1 MAIIKPSGLT
11 HPETT
16 PAAPQQSS
24 RWVLALTIL
33 TGQITL
39 AFSMFAVAVAMPN
52 IMSAMSA
59 DVTNIHWL
67 MTGFQIAR
75 TVPMPAMGWCS
86 SLLGHRRLYITGL
99 TVTVMATICCG
110 LAWNLE
116 SLIFFRVVQGLSAAP
131 VQVTGLVILYEAFPP
146 GQRGLLLGLY
156 LLAGSLGPTIG
167 PTLGGYLVQEY
178 SWRAMFYLSLPTAV
192 LSLILTPIVL
202 PKLAKPPR
210 PAIDAWGLLSMAI
223 WVVALLLAVSQGQR
237 YGWDA
242 TSIRSLF
249 AIAGVFFVVF
259 LLLELLQQHPF
270 VDLRLYGS
278 GRFVVASLAS
288 LLFDAVFNSANLL
301 VAFMLQQAFLYTP
314 LQAGLMMAPGA
325 VVMGV
330 VGVGAG
336 RLADLMNPRGLIVF
350 GFVLQALAMYYL
362 AGTSLDTSV
371 GWFTVCIILY
381 RLSLSFVQSP
391 LTGIVLKSVPP
402 ERLSMGS
409 GLDGIHRGFG
419 SAFGTALG
427 SMLVERRL
435 MAHATAL
442 GEAHELLD
450 SSVSEVTGA
459 VTETLMQA
467 GIGRSE
473 ARGQALAA
481 LGSYLRQT
489 AQVAA
494 YQDTFMVLCGVTLFA
509 LVPALFARA
518 PRESIADTP
527 REHGNQRSA

>member
-1 MAIIKPSGLT
+1 
-11 HPETT
+11 
-16 PAAPQQSS
+16 
-24 RWVLALTIL
+24 
-33 TGQITL
+33 
-39 AFSMFAVAVAMPN
+39 
-52 IMSAMSA
+52 
-59 DVTNIHWL
+59 
-67 MTGFQIAR
+67 
-75 TVPMPAMGWCS
+75 
-86 SLLGHRRLYITGL
+86 
-99 TVTVMATICCG
+99 MATICCG

-131 VQVTGLVILYEAFPP
+131 AQVTGMVILYEAFPP
-146 GQRGLLLGLY
+146 GQRGLILGLY

-202 PKLAKPPR
+202 PKIAKPPR
-210 PAIDAWGLLSMAI
+210 PAIDAWGLVSMAI

-237 YGWDA
+237 HGWDA

-259 LLLELLQQHPF
+259 LLLELLQKHPF

-278 GRFVVASLAS
+278 GRFIVASLAS

-330 VGVGAG
+330 LGVGAG

-362 AGTSLDTSV
+362 AGTSLDTSM
-371 GWFTVCIILY
+371 GWFTVCIMLY

-391 LTGIVLKSVPP
+391 LTGIVLKSAPP

-427 SMLVERRL
+427 SMLLERRL
-435 MAHATAL
+435 MAPETAL

-494 YQDTFMVLCGVTLFA
+494 YQDTFVVLCGITLLA
-509 LVPALFARA
+509 LVPALLARA
-518 PRESIADTP
+518 PRESIADPP
-527 REHGNQRSA
+527 REQSNGHALP